1 MKALRWLASVAV
13 ATTMGA
19 GVASAADLGGMPYG
33 SIKDEPVYQKP
44 FSWTGFYVG
53 AHGGYSWGEF
63 DDKGNPAADSKKI
76 DGGFGGIQLGYNV
89 QLPSN
94 LVLGVE
100 ADVSLGGPGKDWLG
114 YKESGNQHDPYY
126 GSDEVKWFGT
136 LRARAGYAFGRFMPY
151 ITGGLIWSDNKHSL
165 GCDQSVAP
173 GGSNGCG
180 GGANEFDTS
189 SSDIEF
195 GWVAGIGAEYAFADN
210 WTFKAEYLYADIGS
224 GKVSLVDP
232 SYPNIQ
238 RDFDG
243 HMNLVRAGI
252 NYKF

>member
-19 GVASAADLGGMPYG
+19 SVASAADLGGMPYG

-44 FSWTGFYVG
+44 FSWTGFYIG
-53 AHGGYSWGEF
+53 AHGGYGWGEF
-63 DDKGNPAADSKKI
+63 DDKGNPNADSKKI

-100 ADVSLGGPGKDWLG
+100 ADVSLSGVGKSWLG
-114 YKESGNQHDPYY
+114 HKESGNQFDPYY
-126 GSDEVKWFGT
+126 GSDESKWFGT

-151 ITGGLIWSDNKHSL
+151 VTGGLIWSDNEHSL
-165 GCDQSVAP
+165 GCDPAAAP
-173 GGSNGCG
+173 GGTRGCG
-180 GGANEFDTS
+180 TLFDTKDS
-189 SSDIEF
+189 KVSF
-195 GWVAGIGAEYAFADN
+195 GWVIGAGAEYALTNN
-210 WTFKAEYLYADIGS
+210 WTIKGEYLYGEIDT

-232 SYPNIQ
+232 NYPAVK